1 MAIDSG
7 MTPTKLIRP
16 FVFKQFTVEQDR
28 CTMQVG
34 TDGVLLG
41 AWAPVAG
48 AKMILDIG
56 TGTGLIAMMLAQ
68 RCAEGI
74 IHAVEI
80 DEEAFQQAKEN
91 MIQAPWHDRLQAHL
105 GAIQDFSLPD
115 SVAEGFDLIVSNPPF
130 FSGGTFSFNQDRN
143 SVRHTVKLPHNDLLR
158 TVRRLLHTK
167 GRFATI
173 LPLLEGLRFKELA
186 ESYHLYCTQTIEVQP
201 KPSRSAER
209 LLLVFAKEAPEQQGE
224 AGSLILMQEDDKTR
238 TAPYR
243 ALTEDFY
250 LNP

>member
-1 MAIDSG
+1 
-7 MTPTKLIRP
+7 MTPSKAIKP

-41 AWAPVAG
+41 AWAPIGTANT
-48 AKMILDIG
+48 ILDIG
-56 TGTGLIAMMLAQ
+56 TGTGLIAIMMAQ
-68 RCAEGI
+68 RCEAGL

-80 DEEAFQQAKEN
+80 DEAAYQQAKEN
-91 MIQAPWHDRLQAHL
+91 MEKAPWADRLHAHL
-105 GAIQDFSLPD
+105 GAIQDFELPED
-115 SVAEGFDLIVSNPPF
+115 IKEGFDLIVSNPPF

-158 TVRRLLHTK
+158 AVRRLLHSR

-173 LPLLEGLRFKELA
+173 LPLLEGLRFRELA
-186 ESYHLYCTQTIEVQP
+186 ESYHLYCTQMIEVQP

-209 LLLVFAKEAPEQQGE
+209 LLLVFEKEAKAIPGHT
-224 AGSLILMQEDDKTR
+224 STLVLMQEDDIHR
-238 TAPYR
+238 TEAYR
-243 ALTEDFY
+243 SLTEAFY

>member
-1 MAIDSG
+1 
-7 MTPTKLIRP
+7 MTPSKAIKP

-41 AWAPVAG
+41 AWAPIG
-48 AKMILDIG
+48 AAKTVLDIG
-56 TGTGLIAMMLAQ
+56 TGTGLIAIMLAQ
-68 RCAEGI
+68 RCEEGL

-80 DEEAFQQAKEN
+80 EEEAFQQAKEN
-91 MIQAPWHDRLQAHL
+91 MGQAPWADRLMAHL
-105 GAIQDFSLPD
+105 GAIQDFELPKGIE
-115 SVAEGFDLIVSNPPF
+115 EGFDLIVSNPPF

-158 TVRRLLHTK
+158 AVRRLLNK
-167 GRFATI
+167 GGRFATI

-186 ESYHLYCTQTIEVQP
+186 ESYHLYCTQMIEVQP

-209 LLLVFAKEAPEQQGE
+209 LLLVFEKEAKAIP
-224 AGSLILMQEDDKTR
+224 SHTSTLVLMQEDDIHR
-238 TAPYR
+238 TEAYR
-243 ALTEDFY
+243 SLTEAFY

>member
-1 MAIDSG
+1 
-7 MTPTKLIRP
+7 MTPSKAIKP
-16 FVFKQFTVEQDR
+16 FVFKQFTIEQDR

-41 AWAPVAG
+41 AWAPIGTANT
-48 AKMILDIG
+48 ILDIG
-56 TGTGLIAMMLAQ
+56 TGTGLIAIMLAQ
-68 RCAEGI
+68 RCEAGL

-80 DEEAFQQAKEN
+80 DEEAYQQAKEN
-91 MIQAPWHDRLQAHL
+91 MEQAPWSERLHAHL
-105 GAIQDFSLPD
+105 GSIQDFELPKG
-115 SVAEGFDLIVSNPPF
+115 VEAGFDLIVSNPPF

-158 TVRRLLHTK
+158 AVRRLLHSR

-173 LPLLEGLRFKELA
+173 LPLLEGLRFRELA
-186 ESYHLYCTQTIEVQP
+186 ESYHLYCTQMIEVQP

-209 LLLVFAKEAPEQQGE
+209 LLLVFEKEAKALPGHT
-224 AGSLILMQEDDKTR
+224 STLVLMQEDDIHR
-238 TAPYR
+238 TEAYR
-243 ALTEDFY
+243 SLTEAYY